1 MKVVIIGPAFPLRG
15 GIADF
20 NEALAIA
27 LQNDGNEVII
37 YSFYYQYPKILFPGK
52 TQLADGGKPAHLK
65 IKSTLSSVNPF
76 SWRKTAS
83 AIVNEKPDL
92 VIVRFWLPF
101 MAPALGTVAKHLRKK
116 NIKVIAITDNVIPH
130 ENRIGDSSLTK
141 YFIKN
146 CDAFITM
153 SGSVLKDLEKFTL
166 TDKKVFLP
174 HPIYNI
180 FGERLSKAEAR
191 KKINLPSEERIILF
205 FGFIRKYKG
214 LNLLLDAMADERI
227 KQRNI
232 KLLVAGE
239 FYGDEQMYHDKI
251 KALNIGENIILH
263 TSFIDKQKVRD
274 YFCSADLVVQP
285 YITAT
290 QSGITQVAYY
300 FGRPMLVTNVGGLSE
315 IVKDRR
321 VGYVTDVNS
330 KAIADALCDFYD
342 NNREMEFSANVD
354 VDKEKFSW
362 KYFLNGLK
370 KLYESIK

>member
-191 KKINLPSEERIILF
+191 KKFNLPSEERIILF

-342 NNREMEFSANVD
+342 NNREIEFSANVD

>member
-76 SWRKTAS
+76 SYRKTAS

-191 KKINLPSEERIILF
+191 KKFNLPSEERIILF

>member
-76 SWRKTAS
+76 SYRKTAS

-191 KKINLPSEERIILF
+191 KNFNLPSEERIILF

>member
-52 TQLADGGKPAHLK
+52 TQLADGGKPAYLK

-191 KKINLPSEERIILF
+191 KNFNLPSEERIILF

>member
-191 KKINLPSEERIILF
+191 KKFNLPSEERIILF

>member
-191 KKINLPSEERIILF
+191 KNFNLPSEERIILF

-342 NNREMEFSANVD
+342 NNREIEFSANVD

>member
-342 NNREMEFSANVD
+342 NNREIEFSANVD